1 MAPDSAMQVSEL
13 LLDWGKGDR
22 EALKGILPL
31 VYDELRRLARHH
43 LRLHRLNHT
52 LETTA
57 LVHEAYLRLAAED
70 SLQVKNRA
78 HFLGIAAQL
87 MRWILVDYER
97 KRRAAKRGAGAK
109 PLTLD
114 SSVAQGQGAG
124 SVVDLLA
131 LNEALDRLAELDTKQ
146 SRIVELRYFGGLT
159 VEEVAEF
166 MDISPATVNRSWS
179 SARIWL
185 QRELKRGERPE

>member
-1 MAPDSAMQVSEL
+1 MAPDSAMHVSEL

-31 VYDELRRLARHH
+31 VYDELRRLARHY
-43 LRLHRLNHT
+43 LRHQRPNHT
-52 LETTA
+52 LQTTA
-57 LVHEAYLRLAAED
+57 LVHEAYLRLAEED
-70 SLQVKNRA
+70 SLDVKDRA

-97 KRRAAKRGAGAK
+97 NRRAAKRGAGAK
-109 PLTLD
+109 RVTLN
-114 SSVAQGQGAG
+114 SSVAQAQAAG
-124 SVVDLLA
+124 GGIDLLA
-131 LNEALDRLAELDTKQ
+131 LNEALDRLAKLDAQQ
-146 SRIVELRYFGGLT
+146 SRIVELRYFGGLK

-166 MDISPATVNRSWS
+166 LDISPTTVNRSWS

-185 QRELKRGERPE
+185 RRELRRGEG